1 MTSRNTR
8 SLTNARGRPLK
19 SILCALL
26 ALLLPVAATAENF
39 TARSG
44 GPSDSDML
52 VRSMSGQPDGMA
64 FFRPVLTGVLY
75 RGGFQGGDK
84 ARTGLSEPQKQSL
97 CQSGFSEAFYAD
109 FGKNTSYGT
118 TSCGAGTLEYKSARS
133 SRPASVMKDIHAAI
147 VSNKGPV
154 LVHCMWGV
162 HSSGALSAMAL
173 VQFCGWS
180 EGRAKAYWNEARN
193 GAPCSGSCDSWID
206 GKFAKF
212 SVDPSLAVSK
222 AQRAAICPK

>member
-1 MTSRNTR
+1 MRTV
-8 SLTNARGRPLK
+8 LIALF
-19 SILCALL
+19 ALL
-26 ALLLPVAATAENF
+26 MPLAALAEDF
-39 TARSG
+39 TTRSG
-44 GPSDSDML
+44 GPSESDML

-84 ARTGLSEPQKQSL
+84 DRTGLSETQKQSL

-118 TSCGAGTLEYKSARS
+118 TSCGAGSLEYKSARS
-133 SRPASVMKDIHAAI
+133 SRPASVMKDLHKAI
-147 VSNKGPV
+147 VSNSGPV

-180 EGRAKAYWNEARN
+180 EQRAKEYWNEARN
-193 GAPCSGSCDSWID
+193 GAPCSGGCDGWID

-212 SVDPSLAVSK
+212 SVDPSLEISE

>member
-1 MTSRNTR
+1 MKTV
-8 SLTNARGRPLK
+8 LIAV
-19 SILCALL
+19 L
-26 ALLLPVAATAENF
+26 ALLLPTALMAEGF
-39 TARSG
+39 TTRSG
-44 GPSDSDML
+44 GPSDSDLL
-52 VRSMSGQPDGMA
+52 VRSMPGQPEGMA

-75 RGGFQGGDK
+75 RGGFKGGDK
-84 ARTGLSEPQKQSL
+84 DRTGLSNAQKQSL

-109 FGKNTSYGT
+109 FGKNTSYGI

-133 SRPASVMKDIHAAI
+133 SRPRSVMQDVHKAI
-147 VSNKGPV
+147 VGNSGPV

-180 EGRAKAYWNEARN
+180 EDRAKAYWNEARN
-193 GAPCSGSCDSWID
+193 GAPCSGGCDSWID

-212 SVDPSLAVSK
+212 SVDLSLAISD

>member
-1 MTSRNTR
+1 M
-8 SLTNARGRPLK
+8 K
-19 SILCALL
+19 IILSAVFL
-26 ALLLPVAATAENF
+26 LLLPLASTAEDF
-39 TARSG
+39 TARTG
-44 GPSDSDML
+44 GPSANDML

-84 ARTGLSEPQKQSL
+84 SRTGLSDAQRSSL
-97 CQSGFSEAFYAD
+97 CEAGFSEAFYAD

-118 TSCGAGTLEYKSARS
+118 TSCGAGSMEYKSARS
-133 SRPASVMKDIHAAI
+133 SRPASVMKDVHKAI
-147 VSNKGPV
+147 VSNNGPV

-180 EGRAKAYWNEARN
+180 EDRAKAYWNEARN
-193 GAPCSGSCDSWID
+193 GAPCSGGCDGWID

-212 SVDPSLAVSK
+212 SFDPSLAISD

>member
-1 MTSRNTR
+1 MKTVLVT
-8 SLTNARGRPLK
+8 
-19 SILCALL
+19 LL
-26 ALLLPVAATAENF
+26 ALMLPLAVFADDF
-39 TARSG
+39 TTRTG
-44 GPSDSDML
+44 GPNESEML
-52 VRSMSGQPDGMA
+52 VRSMAGQPDGMA

-84 ARTGLSEPQKQSL
+84 GRTGLSETQKQSL

-118 TSCGAGTLEYKSARS
+118 TSCGAGSFEYKSARS
-133 SRPASVMKDIHAAI
+133 SRPASVMQDVHKAI
-147 VSNKGPV
+147 VNDSGPV

-180 EGRAKAYWNEARN
+180 EDRAKAYWNEARN
-193 GAPCSGSCDSWID
+193 GAPCSGGCDSWID

-212 SVDPSLAVSK
+212 SVDPSLAISD